1 MAFTNAK
8 RKRAE
13 GTYGDGILNE
23 SRKRHHSDHPLSSP
37 IDYRA
42 AMQLRN
48 RNTHNSTK
56 DSKPKSNAHPKQ
68 PSANDGSEVEDEDED
83 EDEDEKIERDED
95 DDSSTSP
102 DNNHSLDEVNY
113 PREAQEE
120 ESEPEDEASRVAR
133 LKAENEAEAHFQE
146 NWSASDAE
154 SDLSSESSVEWA
166 SDTLSNSDGESHL
179 KSQKKEKV
187 KADDPNAFATSMRGI
202 LGHKLTRAQR
212 ANPILARSAD
222 AKEADEVLLDM
233 KLEKKARAE
242 MRRQKRE
249 NGGGYSD
256 PNDLLREIHG
266 GGAWDMVGPTVDID
280 DAKKLGS
287 VSAYQQREK
296 DLRKIAQ
303 RGVVKMFNAFTHV
316 RGKTAEAQGLGGS
329 RAKKAEKATEMSKE
343 GWLQYVG
350 LGGKEKSRGKIEG
363 ESGLSTAG

>member
-1 MAFTNAK
+1 MAFLNAK

-13 GTYGDGILNE
+13 GTYGDGTLNE
-23 SRKRHHSDHPLSSP
+23 SHKRHHSDHPLLSP

-48 RNTHNSTK
+48 RNTHTSTK
-56 DSKPKSNAHPKQ
+56 DSKPKSNPHPKQ
-68 PSANDGSEVEDEDED
+68 PSFNDGSEVEDEDE
-83 EDEDEKIERDED
+83 EIERDED
-95 DDSSTSP
+95 DDSSTNP
-102 DNNHSLDEVNY
+102 DNNLSSDEVNY
-113 PREAQEE
+113 PPEAQKEE
-120 ESEPEDEASRVAR
+120 ESESEDEAFRAAR
-133 LKAENEAEAHFQE
+133 LEAETEAEAHFQE

-166 SDTLSNSDGESHL
+166 SDTLSNSDGEPHADNR
-179 KSQKKEKV
+179 KKEKV

-266 GGAWDMVGPTVDID
+266 GGGGDKVGPTVDID
-280 DAKKLGS
+280 DAKELGS
-287 VSAYQQREK
+287 ISAYQQREK

-303 RGVVKMFNAFTHV
+303 RGVVKMFNAFSHV
-316 RGKTAEAQGLGGS
+316 REKTAEAQGLGGS

-343 GWLQYVG
+343 GWLEYVG
-350 LGGKEKSRGKIEG
+350 LGGKEKSKGKVEG